1 MRQPLRIGTRGSAL
15 ALWQAGWVKAR
26 LEALHPPIT
35 IGAEIAV
42 IKTTGDKILD
52 VPLARVGGK
61 GLFLKEI
68 EEALLAGSI
77 DLAVHSLKDV
87 PAEIPEGLL
96 LAAIP
101 PREDP
106 RDAWVSRTA
115 SSLNALPMGAVVGTS
130 SLRRQAQILHLRPDL
145 TVLPLRGNVET
156 RLRKL
161 DEGVCDAVILAAAGL
176 HRLGW
181 RERIT
186 AYCPSAEI
194 LPAIGQGAL
203 GVEARK
209 DDFETLA
216 LLSPL
221 DDPETAR
228 CVLAERAFLR
238 RLGGGCQVPIAGHAA
253 LREGRLTLE
262 GLVASPDGR
271 QMIRQAITGPPSEG
285 EALGIQLAERILEA
299 GGREILEELYQ

>member
-1 MRQPLRIGTRGSAL
+1 MRHPLRIGTRGSAL
-15 ALWQAGWVKAR
+15 ALWQAGWVKSR
-26 LEALHPPIT
+26 LEALRPGLT
-35 IGAEIAV
+35 AEIVV

-52 VPLARVGGK
+52 VPLARIGGK

-106 RDAWVSRTA
+106 RDAFISRTA
-115 SSLNALPMGAVVGTS
+115 ATLQALPRGARVGTS

-145 TVLPLRGNVET
+145 QVIPLRGNVET

-161 DEGVCDAVILAAAGL
+161 DEGVYDAVILAAAGL
-176 HRLGW
+176 HRMGW
-181 RERIT
+181 PRRIT
-186 AYCPSAEI
+186 AYCPPAEI

-203 GVEARK
+203 GMEARK
-209 DDFETLA
+209 DDAPTLA
-216 LLSPL
+216 LLGPL
-221 DDPETAR
+221 HDPETAR

-253 LREGRLTLE
+253 LHEGFILE
-262 GLVASPDGR
+262 GLVASPDGK

-285 EALGIQLAERILEA
+285 EALGVQLAERILRA
-299 GGREILEELYQ
+299 GGREILEELLV